1 MGMKQEKWKKLKTIY
16 VGNLPFNVSEERVR
30 DLFSREG
37 TVYSVELINNRETG
51 KPPVFG
57 FVKMEHNEAISAI
70 RAFNGTEFGGRILL
84 VNKARERGVR

>member
-1 MGMKQEKWKKLKTIY
+1 MLKTIY

-37 TVYSVELINNRETG
+37 TVYSVKLINNLETG
-51 KPPVFG
+51 KPRGFG

-70 RAFNGTEFGGRILL
+70 RAFNGTEFGGRTLL
-84 VNKARERGVR
+84 VNEAREGGAR

>member
-1 MGMKQEKWKKLKTIY
+1 MLKAIY

-37 TVYSVELINNRETG
+37 NVYPVKLINNRETG
-51 KPPVFG
+51 KSRGFG
-57 FVKMEHNEAISAI
+57 FVKMEHNEAISTI

-84 VNKARERGVR
+84 VNEAGERGVR

>member
-1 MGMKQEKWKKLKTIY
+1 MLKAIY
-16 VGNLPFNVSEERVR
+16 VGNLPFNVSEEWVR

-37 TVYSVELINNRETG
+37 TVYSVELINDRETG
-51 KPPVFG
+51 KSRGFD

-84 VNKARERGVR
+84 VNEAGERGVR